1 MTDLLLRTK
10 LCVPRTGDDLIIR
23 PHLHRWLTEGARRR
37 LTLVCAPAGFG
48 KTTLLAQWAHA
59 SSMPVAWLTLDE
71 GDDDP
76 ARFWRYFVAALRSLG
91 GDAVEDAS
99 ALLMSGVRV
108 EEAVLDLLIND
119 LAEDSEDRAL
129 IVDDYHLIR
138 SEEIHRGLSYV
149 VEHLP
154 DTFHLVVGGRTLPP
168 WRLSRLRGRGQVTE
182 LGAADLRFARDEVG
196 AFLSRTMRLGL
207 SPEEVDELAA
217 STEGWVAGLQLAA
230 LSWRS
235 LGVHRGRLGRL
246 SGADREVFDYLSE
259 EVLGAQPKSI
269 REFMMRTSI
278 TDRLNGSLCEV
289 LTGQEDGQ
297 ETLEGLERAN
307 LFVFPV
313 DEERRFYRYHRLFA
327 RFLRRQLQR
336 EHPEE
341 VQGLHLKAAG
351 WYRRNGCP
359 VEAVRHALR
368 APDFEAAADLLESVG
383 EGMLERGEV
392 ATLLEWL
399 EAMPGEVVDSRVR
412 LAILR
417 AWALAHAG
425 RLEAVD
431 SVLRRIEGHLSAASG
446 STDGDSAVRT
456 EKVVDETVS
465 LRGEVAAV
473 RTRVAAI
480 SEDARA
486 VAEFSREALLW
497 LPREN
502 LRLRG
507 NVALDMAHGYN
518 LTGEVREADVA
529 FAEAAVASEA
539 AGNPR
544 STLIALWY
552 RSSVKAVLGS
562 LDEAAELAQRC
573 LEVAEKEQNRETP
586 VSGTAHVAVAQVL
599 YERDE
604 LDDAERFFEEG
615 VRRGKRGG
623 EVKIVAAG
631 YIGLARLAMARGR
644 SEDALELVRRARR
657 LASWPHIGAWQ
668 ARLQLASGN
677 VAAAARW
684 VDEYGAE
691 HEDPSG
697 YPRDLERLTLERL
710 TAARILL
717 ARNETDAVLA
727 LLERLLGKAETQG
740 RVGHVIEALLLSALA
755 RETRGE
761 TDEAASAALRAAS
774 LAEAGGFRRILVDE
788 GAPLATLLAKVIR
801 RLRWKKGIEHGDAS
815 VRYLSEIVET
825 IRAAAPGDDD
835 SEKVL
840 SATEPLT
847 EREREVLRLVAAGL
861 SNAQIADE
869 LYLALGTVKS
879 HIHHIY
885 GKLLVSSRTQAVE
898 RARELDLL
906 G

>member
-10 LCVPRTGDDLIIR
+10 FCIPRVGDDLLIR
-23 PHLHRWLTEGARRR
+23 PHLTRWLEEGARRR

-48 KTTLLAQWAHA
+48 KTTLLAQWARA
-59 SSMPVAWLTLDE
+59 RGMPVAWLALDE

-76 ARFWRYFVAALRSLG
+76 ARFWKYFVAALRTLG
-91 GDAVEDAS
+91 GGAVEDAS

-119 LAEDSEDRAL
+119 LAEDSEDRTL

-154 DTFHLVVGGRTLPP
+154 DTFHLVLAGRAAPP
-168 WRLSRLRGRGQVTE
+168 WRLSRLRGRGQLTE
-182 LGAADLRFARDEVG
+182 LGVADLRFARDEVD
-196 AFLSRTMRLGL
+196 AFLTRKMRLGL
-207 SPEEVDELAA
+207 SPEEVDALAA
-217 STEGWVAGLQLAA
+217 STEGWVVGLHLAA

-235 LGVHRGRLGRL
+235 RGVHRGQLGRL

-259 EVLGAQPKSI
+259 EILGDQPRSI

-307 LFVFPV
+307 LFVLPV
-313 DEERRFYRYHRLFA
+313 DEERKFYRYHRLFA
-327 RFLRRQLQR
+327 RFLRQRLQR

-341 VQGLHLKAAG
+341 VQELHLKAAS
-351 WYRRNGCP
+351 WYRRNDCP

-368 APDFEAAADLLESVG
+368 APDYETAADLLESVG

-399 EAMPGEVVDSRVR
+399 DAMPGEVVDTRAR
-412 LAILR
+412 LALLR

-431 SVLRRIEGHLSAASG
+431 ATLQRVEEHLSATNG
-446 STDGDSAVRT
+446 STDDDSAMRT
-456 EKVVDETVS
+456 EKVVDKMVS
-465 LRGEVAAV
+465 LRGEVDAV
-473 RTRVAAI
+473 RARVAAI
-480 SEDARA
+480 SEDASA
-486 VAEFSREALLW
+486 VTEFSREALLW

-518 LTGEVREADVA
+518 LTGEVREADKA
-529 FAEAAVASEA
+529 FAEAAAASEA
-539 AGNPR
+539 AGNLR

-573 LEVAEKEQNRETP
+573 LELAEKEQNRETP
-586 VSGTAHVAVAQVL
+586 VSGTAHVALAQVL

-604 LDDAERFFEEG
+604 LDDAERHFEEG

-644 SEDALELVRRARR
+644 GEDALELMRRARR

-668 ARLQLASGN
+668 ARLQLAAGN

-697 YPRDLERLTLERL
+697 YPRDLERLTS
-710 TAARILL
+710 ARILL
-717 ARNETDAVLA
+717 ARDETDEALA
-727 LLERLLGKAETQG
+727 LLERLLAKAESQG
-740 RVGHVIEALLLSALA
+740 RVSHVIGALLLTALA
-755 RETRGE
+755 CERLGE
-761 TDEAASAALRAAS
+761 TDEAESAALQAAS
-774 LAEAGGFRRILVDE
+774 LAEAGGFRRILLDE
-788 GAPLATLLAKVIR
+788 GAPLARLLARAIR
-801 RLRWKKGIEHGDAS
+801 RLRRKKGIKHGDAS
-815 VRYLSEIVET
+815 VRYLGEIVEA

-835 SEKVL
+835 SEKVPSSSEL
-840 SATEPLT
+840 LT
-847 EREREVLRLVAAGL
+847 ERECEVLRLVAAGL
-861 SNAQIADE
+861 SNAQIANE
-869 LYLALGTVKS
+869 LYLAVGTVKS

-885 GKLLVSSRTQAVE
+885 GKLLASSRTQAVE

>member
-1 MTDLLLRTK
+1 LRDPLLRTK
-10 LCVPRTGDDLIIR
+10 LCVPRTGDGLIIR
-23 PHLHRWLTEGARRR
+23 PPLNQWLTEGARRR

-48 KTTLLAQWAHA
+48 KTTLLAQWARA
-59 SSMPVAWLTLDE
+59 SGMPVAWLTLDE

-76 ARFWRYFVAALRSLG
+76 ARFWRYFAAALRTLG

-99 ALLMSGVRV
+99 PLLMSGVRV

-119 LAEDSEDRAL
+119 LVEGSEDRVL

-138 SEEIHRGLSYV
+138 SGEIHRGLSYV

-154 DTFHLVVGGRTLPP
+154 DTLHLVLAGRTVPP

-182 LGAADLRFARDEVG
+182 LGAADLRFAPDEVG
-196 AFLSRTMRLGL
+196 AFLTRTMRLEL
-207 SPEEVDELAA
+207 SPEEVDALAA
-217 STEGWVAGLQLAA
+217 STEGWVAGLQLEA

-235 LGVHRGRLGRL
+235 RADYWRRLGGL
-246 SGADREVFDYLSE
+246 TGADREVFDYLSE
-259 EVLGAQPKSI
+259 EVLGGQPKSV

-278 TDRLNGSLCEV
+278 TDRLDGSLCEV
-289 LTGQEDGQ
+289 LTGHEDGQ

-313 DEERRFYRYHRLFA
+313 DEERRYYRYHQLFA
-327 RFLRRQLQR
+327 RFLRQRLQR

-341 VQGLHLKAAG
+341 VQELHLKAAG
-351 WYRRNGCP
+351 WYRRNDHP
-359 VEAVRHALR
+359 VEAVRHSLR
-368 APDFEAAADLLESVG
+368 GRDFETAVDLLESVG

-399 EAMPGEVVDSRVR
+399 EAMPGEVVDSRAR
-412 LAILR
+412 LALLR
-417 AWALAHAG
+417 AWALAHSG
-425 RLEAVD
+425 RLEVVD
-431 SVLRRIEGHLSAASG
+431 SVLRRVEGHLSAANG

-456 EKVVDETVS
+456 EKVVDKTLG

-473 RTRVAAI
+473 RARVAAI
-480 SEDARA
+480 NEDARA
-486 VAEFSREALLW
+486 VTEFSREALLW

-518 LTGEVREADVA
+518 LTGEVREADAA
-529 FAEAAVASEA
+529 FAEAAAASEA
-539 AGNPR
+539 AGNLR

-552 RSSVKAVLGS
+552 RSSVKAVLGR
-562 LDEAAELAQRC
+562 LDEAAELAEGC
-573 LEVAEKEQNRETP
+573 LEVAQKEQNRETP

-623 EVKIVAAG
+623 EVKIVTAG

-644 SEDALELVRRARR
+644 NEDALELMRRARR

-668 ARLQLASGN
+668 ARVHLAAGN

-684 VDEYGAE
+684 GNEYGAE
-691 HEDPSG
+691 HEDP
-697 YPRDLERLTLERL
+697 YPRDLERLTS
-710 TAARILL
+710 ARILL
-717 ARNETDAVLA
+717 ARNETDAALA
-727 LLERLLGKAETQG
+727 LLERLLAKAESQG
-740 RVGHVIEALLLSALA
+740 RVSHAIEALLLSALA
-755 RETRGE
+755 RETLGE
-761 TDEAASAALRAAS
+761 TDDATSAALRAAS

-788 GAPLATLLAKVIR
+788 GAPLATLLAKAIR
-801 RLRWKKGIEHGDAS
+801 RLRWKSGIEHGDAS
-815 VRYLSEIVET
+815 VRYLGEIVET
-825 IRAAAPGDDD
+825 IRVGAAAQGHHD
-835 SEKVL
+835 SEKVP
-840 SATEPLT
+840 SASEPLT

-861 SNAQIADE
+861 SNGQIADE

>member
-1 MTDLLLRTK
+1 LIDSLLRTK
-10 LCVPRTGDDLIIR
+10 LCVPRTGDDLVVR
-23 PHLHRWLTEGARRR
+23 SHLSRWLRDGERRR

-48 KTTLLAQWAHA
+48 KTTLLAQWARG
-59 SSMPVAWLTLDE
+59 SNMPVAWLTLDE
-71 GDDDP
+71 TDNDP
-76 ARFWRYFVAALRSLG
+76 GRFWRYFVAALRTLG

-99 ALLMSGVRV
+99 PLLMSGVRV

-119 LAEDSEDRAL
+119 LAEDSEDRTL

-138 SEEIHRGLSYV
+138 SEEIHHGLSYV

-154 DTFHLVVGGRTLPP
+154 DTFHLVLAGRTALP
-168 WRLSRLRGRGQVTE
+168 WRLARLRGRGQVTE
-182 LGAADLRFARDEVG
+182 LGPADLRFARDEAD
-196 AFLSRTMRLGL
+196 AFLTRTMRLGL
-207 SPEEVDELAA
+207 SPEEVDALAA

-230 LSWRS
+230 LSLRS
-235 LGVHRGRLGRL
+235 RADHRIQLGGL
-246 SGADREVFDYLSE
+246 SGADRVVFDFLGE
-259 EVLGAQPKSI
+259 EVLDSQPKST

-289 LTGQEDGQ
+289 LTGQEGGQ

-307 LFVFPV
+307 LFVFPL

-327 RFLRRQLQR
+327 RFLSQRLQR

-341 VQGLHLKAAG
+341 VRELHLKAAG
-351 WYRRNGCP
+351 WYRRNDFP

-368 APDFEAAADLLESVG
+368 APDFETAAELLESVG
-383 EGMLERGEV
+383 EAMLERGEV

-399 EAMPGEVVDSRVR
+399 EAMPGEEVDSRAR
-412 LAILR
+412 LALLH

-431 SVLRRIEGHLSAASG
+431 GVLRRVEGCLSAANGSADGG
-446 STDGDSAVRT
+446 STVRT
-456 EKVVDETVS
+456 EKAVDKTVG

-473 RTRVAAI
+473 RARVAAI
-480 SEDARA
+480 SEDASA
-486 VAEFSREALLW
+486 ATEFSREALLW
-497 LPREN
+497 LPRES

-518 LTGEVREADVA
+518 LTGEVREADAA
-529 FAEAAVASEA
+529 FAEAAEA
-539 AGNPR
+539 AGNLR

-552 RSSVKAVLGS
+552 RSSVKAVLGN
-562 LDEAAELAQRC
+562 LDEAADLAQRC
-573 LEVAEKEQNRETP
+573 LELAEKEENRETP

-604 LDDAERFFEEG
+604 LDDAEQFFEEG

-623 EVKIVAAG
+623 EVKIIVAG

-644 SEDALELVRRARR
+644 SGDALELVRRARR

-668 ARLQLASGN
+668 ARLQLAAGN

-684 VDEYGAE
+684 VNEYGTE

-697 YPRDLERLTLERL
+697 YTRDLERL
-710 TAARILL
+710 TAARVLL

-727 LLERLLGKAETQG
+727 LLERLLAKAESQG
-740 RVGHVIEALLLSALA
+740 RVSHAIEALVLTALA

-761 TDEAASAALRAAS
+761 TDEAESAALRAAS

-788 GAPLATLLAKVIR
+788 GAPLATLLARVIR
-801 RLRWKKGIEHGDAS
+801 RLRWKKGMVHGDAS
-815 VRYLSEIVET
+815 LRYLGEIVET

-835 SEKVL
+835 SEKVI
-840 SATEPLT
+840 SASEPLT

-869 LYLALGTVKS
+869 LYLAVGTVKS

>member
-1 MTDLLLRTK
+1 
-10 LCVPRTGDDLIIR
+10 
-23 PHLHRWLTEGARRR
+23 
-37 LTLVCAPAGFG
+37 
-48 KTTLLAQWAHA
+48 
-59 SSMPVAWLTLDE
+59 MPVAWLTLDE
-71 GDDDP
+71 GDEDP
-76 ARFWRYFVAALRSLG
+76 ARFWRYFAAALRTLG
-91 GDAVEDAS
+91 GDAIEDAS
-99 ALLMSGVRV
+99 VLLMSGVRV

-129 IVDDYHLIR
+129 IVDDFHLIR

-154 DTFHLVVGGRTLPP
+154 DTFHLVLAGRTAPP

-182 LGAADLRFARDEVG
+182 LGSADLRFARDEAG
-196 AFLSRTMRLGL
+196 AFLTRTMRLGL
-207 SPEEVDELAA
+207 SPEEVEALVA

-230 LSWRS
+230 LSLRPRADHWRQ
-235 LGVHRGRLGRL
+235 LGSH
-246 SGADREVFDYLSE
+246 SGADREVFDFLSE
-259 EVLGAQPKSI
+259 EVLGGQPKSI
-269 REFMMRTSI
+269 RQFMMRTSI

-289 LTGQEDGQ
+289 LTGHEDGQ
-297 ETLEGLERAN
+297 ETLERLERAN

-313 DEERRFYRYHRLFA
+313 DEERRYYRYHRLFA
-327 RFLRRQLQR
+327 RFLRQRLQR

-341 VQGLHLKAAG
+341 VQELHRKAAE
-351 WYRRNGCP
+351 WYRRNDYP
-359 VEAVRHALR
+359 IEAVRHALR
-368 APDFEAAADLLESVG
+368 APDFETAADLLESVG

-399 EAMPGEVVDSRVR
+399 DAIPGEVVDTRVR
-412 LAILR
+412 LAFLR

-431 SVLRRIEGHLSAASG
+431 SVLRRVEGHLSAANG
-446 STDGDSAVRT
+446 STEGDSTVRT
-456 EKVVDETVS
+456 EKVVDKTLG

-473 RTRVAAI
+473 RARVAAI
-480 SEDARA
+480 NEDARA
-486 VAEFSREALLW
+486 VTEFSREALLW
-497 LPREN
+497 LPRES

-518 LTGEVREADVA
+518 LTGEMREADAA
-529 FAEAAVASEA
+529 FAEAAAASEA
-539 AGNPR
+539 AGNLR

-552 RSSVKAVLGS
+552 RSSVKAVLGR
-562 LDEAAELAQRC
+562 LDEAAELAEGC
-573 LEVAEKEQNRETP
+573 LEVAQKEHNRETP

-604 LDDAERFFEEG
+604 LDAAERFFEEG

-631 YIGLARLAMARGR
+631 YIGLARLAVARRR
-644 SEDALELVRRARR
+644 SEDALELMRRARR

-668 ARLQLASGN
+668 ARVQLAAGN

-684 VDEYGAE
+684 VNEYGTE

-697 YPRDLERLTLERL
+697 YPRDLERLTS
-710 TAARILL
+710 ARILL
-717 ARNETDAVLA
+717 ARNETDEALA
-727 LLERLLGKAETQG
+727 LLERLLAKAESQG
-740 RVGHVIEALLLSALA
+740 RVSHEIEALLLTALA

-761 TDEAASAALRAAS
+761 TDEAESAALRAAS

-788 GAPLATLLAKVIR
+788 GAPLAALLARAMR

-815 VRYLSEIVET
+815 VRYLGEMVEA
-825 IRAAAPGDDD
+825 IRAGAAAPGDDD

-840 SATEPLT
+840 SASEPLT

-861 SNAQIADE
+861 SNTQIADE